1 MKPEQIEF
9 LKSLD
14 VNGEYGTLQS
24 VLMQD
29 NLNQVA
35 FDNACKYLLKMMMS
49 ERQMFLKENI
59 KYARVLKENGLY
71 TSELILGE

>member
-14 VNGEYGTLQS
+14 MNGEYGTLQS

-29 NLNQVA
+29 NLNQVS
-35 FDNACKYLLKMMMS
+35 FDNACKYLLKMIMS
-49 ERQMFLKENI
+49 ERQILLKENL

>member
-14 VNGEYGTLQS
+14 PKGEYGTLQS

-29 NLNQVA
+29 SLNQVP
-35 FDNACKYLLKMMMS
+35 FDNACKHLLKIMMS
-49 ERQMFLKENI
+49 ERQILLKENL
-59 KYARVLKENGLY
+59 KYAIVLKENGLY